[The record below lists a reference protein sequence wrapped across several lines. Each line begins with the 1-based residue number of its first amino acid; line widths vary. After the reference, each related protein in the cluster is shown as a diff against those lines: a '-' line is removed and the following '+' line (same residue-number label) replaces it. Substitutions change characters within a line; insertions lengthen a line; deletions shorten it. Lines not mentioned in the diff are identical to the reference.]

1 MFCSFPFLTRI
12 KYFESKLDNIETS
25 DLYISSVRKNH
36 SDSFQHVQ
44 YFFLKHVSVR
54 PDPDLQHKR
63 IYGEYCQ
70 NIAAG
75 HFCVLAVFVFSGHF
89 FVMSSSE
96 AIAGGV
102 AGFWGC
108 VLGLGSLYIMIVLIR
123 RSLNSVNSSSEDNKE
138 DI

>member
-1 MFCSFPFLTRI
+1 MSV
-12 KYFESKLDNIETS
+12 S
-25 DLYISSVRKNH
+25 DPTLIYNTKE
-36 SDSFQHVQ
+36 FM
-44 YFFLKHVSVR
+44 VSIVKTLR
-54 PDPDLQHKR
+54 PD
-63 IYGEYCQ
+63 I
-70 NIAAG
+70 
-75 HFCVLAVFVFSGHF
+75 FCVLAVFVFSGHF

-123 RSLNSVNSSSEDNKE
+123 RSLNSFKSSSEDNKE